1 MYLCLIWKITVCKF
15 MKILL
20 RRFRKNLS
28 LKNMSFKKMV
38 TANTFKEIFMTTKV
52 AIILFRIRIY
62 TYFQIA

>member
-1 MYLCLIWKITVCKF
+1 
-15 MKILL
+15 
-20 RRFRKNLS
+20 
-28 LKNMSFKKMV
+28 MV